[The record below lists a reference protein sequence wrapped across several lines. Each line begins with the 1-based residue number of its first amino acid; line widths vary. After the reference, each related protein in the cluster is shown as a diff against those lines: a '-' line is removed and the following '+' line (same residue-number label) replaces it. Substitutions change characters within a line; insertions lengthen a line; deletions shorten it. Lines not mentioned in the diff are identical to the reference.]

1 MISKLTVALE
11 DKNPVSIRLLQIS
24 THLDAILKSAFLFL
38 ATGLFPKACVLKLFT
53 IFLFLIS
60 EHPEIRSWKNNFRLK
75 MTTVKEGVAYK
86 RVKICTDD
94 VTFTDTGKYLYK
106 CKCKLENEISNM

>member
-1 MISKLTVALE
+1 VTLE
-11 DKNPVSIRLLQIS
+11 DKNPVSLRLLQIS
-24 THLDAILKSAFLFL
+24 THRDAILKSAFLFL

-75 MTTVKEGVAYK
+75 MTTVNEGVAYK

-94 VTFTDTGKYLYK
+94 VKFTDTGKYLYK
-106 CKCKLENEISNM
+106 YKCKLENEISSM